1 MSFASSSTATTEVVS
16 NRLVLASFGSLAG
29 VGRRCAAAV
38 DGWASASQM
47 ANQAACATNA
57 APIPAGEDQIHG
69 VTGNK
74 KDGKTKGLSA
84 PP

>member
-16 NRLVLASFGSLAG
+16 KRFVATGFRSCTG
-29 VGRRCAAAV
+29 VERRGAAV
-38 DGWASASQM
+38 ERGARASQM
-47 ANQAACATNA
+47 ANQTTCATNA
-57 APIPAGEDQIHG
+57 RPIAAVEGQIHG

-74 KDGKTKGLSA
+74 KDGKTTGLSR